1 MPETSG
7 NMIGNLN
14 DLKVRKEAGRTMK
27 KAESEKK
34 KKEQKCCEVRNR
46 DTDGLV
52 MEPSHYCRG
61 YFCGSLHRR
70 DGRVSRLM
78 SH

>member
-1 MPETSG
+1 
-7 NMIGNLN
+7 
-14 DLKVRKEAGRTMK
+14 MK

-52 MEPSHYCRG
+52 MEPSHYCRRL
-61 YFCGSLHRR
+61 FLRFPLPPRRPRLPPDVSLAA
-70 DGRVSRLM
+70 GAFGGGEKKKATASVT
-78 SH
+78 